1 MGAALTSPRGPRRRL
16 AAAGRAGADWPRR
29 TMGARRGAERR
40 GSPRSSSGHRQPAAG
55 TERGGRGG
63 GPGGRPAA
71 SLFPC
76 APFRLS
82 RAIPRLSRRREF
94 SPPALPFAARF
105 PSPLS
110 LPPLPA
116 LRGPARRCRHEPD
129 TGGRPDVRLRGRRT
143 RRGGRSP
150 QQPPGRPGAAG
161 TAARC
166 GGSVHLIP
174 PRSRGETSR
183 FAFFFFPPFYS
194 SPLPQ
199 SPRASCA
206 LAEQ

>member
-71 SLFPC
+71 SPLFPC

-129 TGGRPDVRLRGRRT
+129 TGGRPDVRVRGRRT

-183 FAFFFFPPFYS
+183 VAFFFFLRSTRPP
-194 SPLPQ
+194 SPSLHGLPVH
-199 SPRASCA
+199 
-206 LAEQ
+206 

>member
-1 MGAALTSPRGPRRRL
+1 MRAAPCAPAAMRDAGRGAAAPPLPAPRGAGAAPNNGR
-16 AAAGRAGADWPRR
+16 AAGRGA
-29 TMGARRGAERR
+29 ARIPPELLRA
-40 GSPRSSSGHRQPAAG
+40 PAAG

-129 TGGRPDVRLRGRRT
+129 TGGRPDVRVRGRRT

-183 FAFFFFPPFYS
+183 VAFFFFLRSTRPP
-194 SPLPQ
+194 SPSLHGLPVH
-199 SPRASCA
+199 
-206 LAEQ
+206 